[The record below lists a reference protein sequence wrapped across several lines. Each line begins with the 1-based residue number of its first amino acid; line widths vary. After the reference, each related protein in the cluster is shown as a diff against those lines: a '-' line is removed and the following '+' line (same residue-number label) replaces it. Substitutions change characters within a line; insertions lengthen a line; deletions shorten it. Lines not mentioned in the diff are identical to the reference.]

1 MPNNKRP
8 NQRIID
14 RLMLDHAF
22 IKIRENAKSDKTNLK
37 KYVAQAR
44 TMYRLSPY
52 WDGIISWLLTYD
64 GLVEKLPITGA
75 MIESKIDPITG
86 KEYYLVPVYPETTD
100 NNIRSSAK
108 LIRKRYVERGE
119 VIDIRKASTKNN
131 LVEFRALE
139 LYESGESYESITK
152 ILSTEFGGTYIV
164 NEIPTLI
171 QKATD
176 KSLRQE
182 DRS

>member
-1 MPNNKRP
+1 MVVLKRQ
-8 NQRIID
+8 NQKIID

-22 IKIRENAKSDKTNLK
+22 ITIRENAKSDRANLS

-44 TMYRLSPY
+44 TKYKLSPY
-52 WDGIISWLLTYD
+52 WNGIISWLLTYD

-86 KEYYLVPVYPETTD
+86 KEYYSVPIYPETTD
-100 NNIRSSAK
+100 INIRASAK

-139 LYESGESYESITK
+139 LHESGKKYDEIAEALSSESDAV
-152 ILSTEFGGTYIV
+152 YIV
-164 NEIPTLI
+164 SDIPGLI
-171 QKATD
+171 KKAKD

-182 DRS
+182 RGS

>member
-1 MPNNKRP
+1 
-8 NQRIID
+8 
-14 RLMLDHAF
+14 MLDHAF
-22 IKIRENAKSDKTNLK
+22 IAIRENAKSDRANLN

-44 TMYRLSPY
+44 TKYKLSPY
-52 WDGIISWLLTYD
+52 WNGIISWLLTYD

-75 MIESKIDPITG
+75 MIESKIDPVTG

-108 LIRKRYVERGE
+108 LIRKRYEERGE

-139 LYESGESYESITK
+139 LYELGEKYDQIAKSLSAESDAV
-152 ILSTEFGGTYIV
+152 YIASD
-164 NEIPTLI
+164 IPGLI
-171 QKATD
+171 QKAKD

-182 DRS
+182 HGS